1 MSRYYRALAVDYD
14 GTLTETDAPDPE
26 VLAAIHRARGA
37 GRRVVLVTGRIFRSL
52 LDSFPDAERAFD
64 AIVAENGGV
73 IWLPGTGARVVAQPV
88 GPDLASALEARG
100 VPVERGEVLLATHA
114 IHDQTVLQEIARLG
128 LEVQLVR
135 NRGALMVLPPGVS
148 KGTGLLEALADLGI
162 SRHSTVAVGDAE
174 NDHSLVETCEL
185 GVAVANAVPAL
196 QDHADVVLGRRAG
209 SGVIELL
216 HGPLLRGDIR
226 VQPKRWQV
234 RLGATADGAA
244 VTIPGSQV
252 NLLVT
257 GGTQSGKSHLAGLVA
272 ERLLT
277 MGYGV
282 CLIDPEGDHI
292 GLEALRRLVVV
303 GGAEPPPSPD
313 HLARLLRLGSV
324 VVDLSLRSEA
334 ERVSD
339 CRRTLEALAEHRERH
354 GTPHWIILDE
364 AHLVPDLARLLALGR
379 GSSAAGVCAITWRPD
394 QVGVE
399 TLAAMDLAVVLPG
412 GDEAAAA
419 TLRQAGFRLP
429 ASAGNPTT
437 PAATGRIEGLLIDR
451 RTARS
456 FVADQRT
463 SAHLRHWHK
472 YQSAELPY
480 HQRFFF
486 RRKDRLT
493 GAVAAS
499 MADFHHE
506 IGRAEPEVLRHHAR
520 NRDFSRWTNEVIR
533 DHELAGRLRLAE
545 ESFTGNGAA
554 ATAEEG
560 RRLLLQVIETHYA
573 GR

>member
-1 MSRYYRALAVDYD
+1 
-14 GTLTETDAPDPE
+14 
-26 VLAAIHRARGA
+26 
-37 GRRVVLVTGRIFRSL
+37 
-52 LDSFPDAERAFD
+52 
-64 AIVAENGGV
+64 
-73 IWLPGTGARVVAQPV
+73 VVAQPV

-100 VPVERGEVLLATHA
+100 VPVERGAVLLATDA

-135 NRGALMVLPPGVS
+135 NRGALMLLPPGVS
-148 KGTGLLEALADLGI
+148 KGTGLLEALADLGV

-174 NDHSLVETCEL
+174 NDHSLVESCEL

-196 QDHADVVLGRRAG
+196 QDHADVVLGERAG
-209 SGVIELL
+209 AGVIELL
-216 HGPLLRGDIR
+216 GGPLLRGDIR

-234 RLGATADGAA
+234 RLGAGADGAA

-257 GGTQSGKSHLAGLVA
+257 GGTESGKSHLAGLLA
-272 ERLLT
+272 ERLVT
-277 MGYGV
+277 MGYAV
-282 CLIDPEGDHI
+282 CVIDPEGDHT
-292 GLEALRRLVVV
+292 GLEALRGLVVV

-313 HLARLLRLGSV
+313 QLARLLRLGSV
-324 VVDLSLRSEA
+324 VVDLSLRSAA
-334 ERVSD
+334 ERVTD

-364 AHLVPDLARLLALGR
+364 AQLVPDLARLLTLGP
-379 GSSAAGVCAITWRPD
+379 GPSAAGVCAVTWRPD
-394 QVGVE
+394 LLSTD
-399 TLAAMDLAVVLPG
+399 TLAAMDLAVTLPG
-412 GDEAAAA
+412 GGETDAAC
-419 TLRQAGFRLP
+419 LRRAGFRLP
-429 ASAGNPTT
+429 ASAGNPETS
-437 PAATGRIEGLLIDR
+437 ADTGGLEGLLVDG
-451 RTARS
+451 RTARR

-463 SAHLRHWHK
+463 SVHLRHWHK

-486 RRKDRLT
+486 RRRDRLT

-533 DHELAGRLRLAE
+533 DHELADRLRLAE
-545 ESFTGNGAA
+545 ESLTGDGAA
-554 ATAEEG
+554 ATEVG
-560 RRLLLQVIETHYA
+560 RRLLLEVIETHYA
-573 GR
+573 GS

>member
-1 MSRYYRALAVDYD
+1 MSRYYRAIAVDYD
-14 GTLTETDAPDPE
+14 GTLTEIDAPDPE
-26 VLAAIHRARGA
+26 VLAAIRRARGA

-52 LDSFPDAERAFD
+52 LASFPDAERAFD

-73 IWLPGTGARVVAQPV
+73 IWLPGTGARLVAQPV
-88 GPDLASALEARG
+88 APELASALEARG
-100 VPVERGEVLLATHA
+100 VPVERGEVLLATGA
-114 IHDQTVLQEIARLG
+114 IHDQTVLQECARLG

-174 NDHSLVETCEL
+174 NDHSLVESCEL

-196 QDHADVVLGRRAG
+196 QDHADVVLGERAG
-209 SGVIELL
+209 PGVIELL
-216 HGPLLRGDIR
+216 GGPLLRGDIR
-226 VQPKRWQV
+226 VQPKRWQI
-234 RLGATADGAA
+234 RLGARADGAA

-277 MGYGV
+277 MGYAV
-282 CLIDPEGDHI
+282 CVIDPEGDHI

-313 HLARLLRLGSV
+313 QLARLLRLGSV
-324 VVDLSLRSEA
+324 VVDLSLRSPA
-334 ERVSD
+334 ERVND

-354 GTPHWIILDE
+354 GTPHWIVIDE
-364 AHLVPDLARLLALGR
+364 AQLAPDLARALSLGP
-379 GSSAAGVCAITWRPD
+379 GPSAAGVCAVTWLPD
-394 QVGVE
+394 QLSAA

-412 GDEAAAA
+412 GGESTVAC
-419 TLRQAGFRLP
+419 LRRAGFDLP
-429 ASAGNPTT
+429 ASTGD
-437 PAATGRIEGLLIDR
+437 PAPSATAGRIEGLLLDR
-451 RTARS
+451 RTARR

-463 SAHLRHWHK
+463 SVHLRHWHK

-486 RRKDRLT
+486 RRRDRLT

-499 MADFHHE
+499 MADLHHE
-506 IGRAEPEVLRHHAR
+506 IGQAEPEVLRHHAQ
-520 NRDFSRWTNEVIR
+520 NRDFSRWIREVIR
-533 DHELAGRLRLAE
+533 DHELSGRLRLAE
-545 ESFTGNGAA
+545 EGLARDGVAP
-554 ATAEEG
+554 AEEG
-560 RRLLLQVIETHYA
+560 RRLLLQIIETHYA

>member
-1 MSRYYRALAVDYD
+1 MSRHYRAIAVDYD

-26 VLAAIHRARGA
+26 VLAAIRRARGG
-37 GRRVVLVTGRIFRSL
+37 GRRVVLVTGRILRSL
-52 LDSFPDAERAFD
+52 LASFPDAERAFD

-88 GPDLASALEARG
+88 APELASALEGRG
-100 VPVERGEVLLATHA
+100 VPVERGEVLLDTHA
-114 IHDQTVLQEIARLG
+114 IHDQTVFQEIARLG

-148 KGTGLLEALADLGI
+148 KGTGLLEALADLGL
-162 SRHSTVAVGDAE
+162 SGHSTVAVGDAE
-174 NDHSLVETCEL
+174 NDHSLVESCEL
-185 GVAVANAVPAL
+185 GVAVANAVPSL
-196 QDHADVVLGRRAG
+196 QNHADVVLGERAG
-209 SGVIELL
+209 RGVIELL
-216 HGPLLRGDIR
+216 GGPLLRGDIR

-234 RLGATADGAA
+234 RLGASADGAA

-252 NLLVT
+252 NLFVT
-257 GGTQSGKSHLAGLVA
+257 GGTESGKSHLAGLLA
-272 ERLLT
+272 ERLVT
-277 MGYGV
+277 MGYAV
-282 CLIDPEGDHI
+282 CVIDPEGDHT
-292 GLEALRRLVVV
+292 GLEALRGFVVV

-313 HLARLLRLGSV
+313 QLARLLRLGSV
-324 VVDLSLRSEA
+324 VVDLSLRSAA

-364 AHLVPDLARLLALGR
+364 AQLVPDLARLLTLGP
-379 GSSAAGVCAITWRPD
+379 GPSAAGVCTVTWRPD

-412 GDEAAAA
+412 GGETAAAP
-419 TLRQAGFRLP
+419 LRQAGFRLP
-429 ASAGNPTT
+429 PSAGNPETS
-437 PAATGRIEGLLIDR
+437 ADTGRIEGLLVDR
-451 RTARS
+451 RTARR

-463 SAHLRHWHK
+463 SVHLRHWHK
-472 YQSAELPY
+472 YQSAELPF

-486 RRKDRLT
+486 RLRDRLT

-506 IGRAEPEVLRHHAR
+506 IGHAEPEVLRHHAR

-545 ESFTGNGAA
+545 ESLTGNGAA
-554 ATAEEG
+554 ATEAG
-560 RRLLLQVIETHYA
+560 RRLFLGVIETHYA
-573 GR
+573 GS

>member
-1 MSRYYRALAVDYD
+1 MSRYYRAIAVDYD
-14 GTLTETDAPDPE
+14 GTLTDSDAPDPD
-26 VLAAIHRARGA
+26 VLAAIRRARGG

-52 LDSFPDAERAFD
+52 VASFPDAERAFD

-100 VPVERGEVLLATHA
+100 VPVERGEVLLATDA

-174 NDHSLVETCEL
+174 NDHSLVESCEL

-196 QDHADVVLGRRAG
+196 QDHADVVLGERAG
-209 SGVIELL
+209 AGVIELL
-216 HGPLLRGDIR
+216 GGPLLRGDIR

-234 RLGATADGAA
+234 RLGAGADGAA

-257 GGTQSGKSHLAGLVA
+257 GGTESGKSHLAGLLA
-272 ERLLT
+272 ERLVT
-277 MGYGV
+277 MGYAV
-282 CLIDPEGDHI
+282 CVIDPEGDHT
-292 GLEALRRLVVV
+292 GLEALRGLVVG

-313 HLARLLRLGSV
+313 QLARLLRLGSV
-324 VVDLSLRSEA
+324 VLDLSLRSAA
-334 ERVSD
+334 ERVND

-364 AHLVPDLARLLALGR
+364 AHLVPDLADLLPLGP
-379 GSSAAGVCAITWRPD
+379 GPSAAGVCATTWRPD
-394 QVGVE
+394 QLSAD

-412 GDEAAAA
+412 ADQTAAAC
-419 TLRQAGFRLP
+419 LRHAGFAPTASSDGP
-429 ASAGNPTT
+429 ATSA
-437 PAATGRIEGLLIDR
+437 AAGRIEGMLLDR
-451 RTARS
+451 RSARS
-456 FVADQRT
+456 FVADRRA
-463 SAHLRHWHK
+463 SVHVRHWHK
-472 YQSAELPY
+472 YQSADLPY
-480 HQRFFF
+480 HQRFIF
-486 RRKDRLT
+486 RRQDRPT

-506 IGRAEPEVLRHHAR
+506 IARAEPEVLRHHAR

-545 ESFTGNGAA
+545 ETFAGNGAA
-554 ATAEEG
+554 ATEEG
-560 RRLLLQVIETHYA
+560 RRLLLQVIETRYA
-573 GR
+573 GG